1 MDRHGDRKTAYLKVL
16 KRNPRMEAAAGETV
30 IQQNTGLFPEAAVRE
45 AGAVSVVQREQKII
59 WETASCVL
67 APALNSFVLWVLK
80 EAVRRGIQ
88 RLYFLARDG
97 YFLYETARVYV
108 NAYKLPVE
116 CRYLYA
122 SRYSLRVPMYHTDL
136 QEALAYITLGGLD
149 VTLYKVLRRASL
161 TEEQIEAA
169 SMRILKAFPS
179 IPDRHAQISR
189 EQLWALR
196 KILKKDAEF
205 LELVTENSKAAYPP
219 MLAYFRQEGFGE
231 DVPMAIVDSG
241 WVGTM
246 QKLLSGIRQSF
257 GAKEPLEG
265 FYFGLYEIPK
275 DVERCRYHT
284 YFFSPEGDI
293 KRKVHFSN
301 CLFEGVFSAPHG
313 MTLAYK
319 QTGAFV
325 EPIMTEITGKRRE
338 QLLMMKRCFA
348 RYQEALLKEKV
359 QEDFWKLAEEMTG
372 KGTGK
377 VIERL
382 LSMLMSRPGHE
393 EAMTFGKMDFT
404 DDVLEYGGNQMA
416 AKLSER
422 ELFDNHLGRRVWIQ
436 LSLKCLG
443 NRSVRSDRERKDAG
457 QKWDAPIRNSAW
469 YEGSVMAYGEP
480 KNRRRHL
487 NSYRRYKYVLYYR
500 KRALWRKGYEAK

>member
-1 MDRHGDRKTAYLKVL
+1 
-16 KRNPRMEAAAGETV
+16 MEAAVGETV
-30 IQQNTGLFPEAAVRE
+30 YRWDMGLFPEAAVRE
-45 AGAVSVVQREQKII
+45 AGAVSAVQREQTVI
-59 WETASCVL
+59 WETASCIL

-97 YFLYETARVYV
+97 YFLYETARYYA

-149 VTLYKVLRRASL
+149 VTLYKALRRAPL
-161 TEEQIEAA
+161 TEEQINVVAE
-169 SMRILKAFPS
+169 RILNYFPAV
-179 IPDRHAQISR
+179 PDKHAQIPR
-189 EQLWALR
+189 EQLGAL
-196 KILKKDAEF
+196 KEILKKDAEF
-205 LELVTENSKAAYPP
+205 LELVTENSKAAYPL
-219 MLAYFRQEGFGE
+219 MLAYFRQEGLGE
-231 DVPMAIVDSG
+231 HVPMAIVDSG
-241 WVGTM
+241 WVGSM
-246 QKLLSGIRQSF
+246 QKLLGDIRREL
-257 GAKEPLEG
+257 GVKEALEG
-265 FYFGLYEIPK
+265 YYFGLYEIPK
-275 DVERCRYHT
+275 DVERSRYHT

-313 MTLAYK
+313 MTLAYR
-319 QTGAFV
+319 QMGIHV
-325 EPIMTEITGKRRE
+325 EPVMAEIAGKRRE
-338 QLLMMKRCFA
+338 QLLMLKTCFA
-348 RYQEALLKEKV
+348 GYQAALLKEKSRKN
-359 QEDFWKLAEEMTG
+359 FWKLAEEMTD
-372 KGTGK
+372 KGARK
-377 VIERL
+377 VVERL

-393 EAMTFGKMDFT
+393 EAMAFGKMDFT

-416 AKLSER
+416 AKLTER
-422 ELFDNHLGRRVWIQ
+422 ELFDNHLGRRIM
-436 LSLKCLG
+436 
-443 NRSVRSDRERKDAG
+443 REIFSKPRK
-457 QKWDAPIRNSAW
+457 QKESAW

-500 KRALWRKGYEAK
+500 KRALWRKGYEEK